1 MKKLTVLFAFLTFL
15 GFQVLQAQAQ
25 EITGTVTSSEDEL
38 GVPGA
43 SILVKG
49 TTTGTITDLNGN
61 YSLEVPADANLL
73 VYSFIGMKS
82 QEINIDGRA
91 TIDVVLEPDFFGLDE
106 VVVSGV
112 ASGTPKK
119 KLSVTVGKVDEKDLK
134 EVPASSAAGA
144 LQGKLAGVKI
154 VQANGRPGEAASIR
168 LRGATAIRG
177 SQAPLIIIDGVMLEG
192 TLSDINVDDIASME
206 VVKGAAAS
214 ALYGSRA
221 GNGVIVISTRRGKG
235 LAQGQTIVTV
245 RNELGEQRIANKYPV
260 ATHHSYVLAD
270 DWATEKRYTKY
281 DGVTTYGD
289 LPSHTNPDSLGV
301 IVSGS
306 RGLDPDHFMDNPY
319 GVVYDQLADFYKPGT
334 FSTNYISVASNTE
347 KTNFLASFENSQ
359 QQGIIFEARGYNRQ
373 NFRLNI
379 DHQFTDKFKF
389 STSNLVIK
397 SKSDQIVWM
406 TSDGLTTNVDFF
418 SLLHLAPD
426 MNLRSKNPDGSD
438 YRVKVDQFGT
448 TTNPLYD
455 IANTEDY
462 DNRNRILS
470 AYNFQYIPV
479 SWLTLEGQY
488 SFEMQHNYTGFYRR
502 KGFITLSSYPNPTDG
517 SMWKRTDQQLAQTVQ
532 FTANFNKQFGD
543 FTTKAKLSYLY
554 EDNHWEWYRTNSRN
568 FSVTGIPRFNVT
580 DQGEA
585 TNSSWQ
591 GDIRA
596 ENIFGIFD
604 FDYKSKYIGSL
615 LYRYDGASQFG
626 KDERWNP
633 YYRVSGAYRVT
644 EDVTIPGID
653 ELKVRA
659 AYGTAG
665 NRPPWN
671 AQYETFNIEGGTPVK
686 IQLGNSKLKP
696 SKIKELEIATN
707 IEFLKK
713 FEAELIYSKTDAE
726 DQFWPVP
733 LAAAKGYRWQWLN
746 MGTLTSWSYE
756 ATLGANVFETEDFS
770 WRTNVTWDKNYT
782 KITKLDVAPFT
793 MGARGNADDPGSFL
807 IEEGAIFG
815 EITGQKFIRSMDEM
829 ASQIALLSDPG
840 EAYADMT
847 INDFT
852 LNADGYVIPKGTE
865 GTALEKVIILLDE
878 DGNAHHVVIGDANP
892 DFNMTFSNNLNY
904 KGFSL
909 YVLLDWKEGGDI
921 YNLTNQWNY
930 RDYVAADQDQFG
942 KPENEK
948 KAYDYYQSQYNVAAY
963 SSHFVE
969 DGTYVKIREMSLYY
983 NLNKEFLSN
992 IFRGFLKDIRIG
1004 VIGRNLYT
1012 FTNYSGFDPEIG
1024 STEGDSDSTVSAWD
1038 EFNYPNYRTISGTIE
1053 IKF

>member
-1 MKKLTVLFAFLTFL
+1 MKKLTVLFAFLMFL

-25 EITGTVTSSEDEL
+25 EISGTITSSEDEL
-38 GVPGA
+38 GVPGV
-43 SILVKG
+43 SVLVKG
-49 TTTGTITDLNGN
+49 TTIGTVTNLDGN
-61 YSLEVPADANLL
+61 YTFEVPADANIL

-82 QEINIDGRA
+82 QEISIDGRA

-112 ASGTPKK
+112 ASGTPRK
-119 KLSVTVGKVDEKDLK
+119 KLSVTVGRVDEKDLK

-144 LQGKLAGVKI
+144 LQGKLAGVKV
-154 VQANGRPGEAASIR
+154 VQANGRPGGAASIR

-177 SQAPLIIIDGVMLEG
+177 SQAPLIIMDGVMMEG
-192 TLSDINVDDIASME
+192 TLADINVDDIASME

-221 GNGVIVISTRRGKG
+221 GNGVIVISTKRGKD
-235 LAQGQTIVTV
+235 LAQDQTIVTV
-245 RNELGEQRIANKYPV
+245 RNEFGEQRIANKYPV
-260 ATHHSYVLAD
+260 ATHHAYTLAD
-270 DWATEKRYTKY
+270 DWASENRYTKY
-281 DGVTTYGD
+281 DGVVMYGD
-289 LPSHTNPDSLGV
+289 LPAHTNPDSSGV
-301 IVSGS
+301 LVSGS
-306 RGLDPDHFMDNPY
+306 RSLDPDHYMDNPY
-319 GVVYDQLADFYKPGT
+319 GVVYDQLADFYLPGT
-334 FSTNYISVASNTE
+334 FSTNYVSVASNTE
-347 KTNFLASFENSQ
+347 KTNFMASFENSK
-359 QQGIIFEARGYNRQ
+359 QQGVVYAAEGYKRQ

-397 SKSDQIVWM
+397 STSDQ
-406 TSDGLTTNVDFF
+406 SDMDFF
-418 SLLHLAPD
+418 SLLHLLPD
-426 MNLRSKNPDGSD
+426 MNLHSKNPDGSD

-448 TTNPLYD
+448 TINPLY
-455 IANTEDY
+455 ALKNTDNY
-462 DNRNRILS
+462 DERNRILS
-470 AYNFQYIPV
+470 SYNFQYIPV

-488 SFEMQHNYTGFYRR
+488 SFEKQNNPEGTYRA
-502 KGFITLSSYPNPTDG
+502 KGFITLSSYPSGTDG
-517 SMWKRTDQQLAQTVQ
+517 TLWKRSVQQMAQTVQ

-554 EDNHWEWYRTNSRN
+554 EDNHYERFSTGSRI
-568 FSVTGIPRFNVT
+568 FSVTGIPRFDVT
-580 DQGEA
+580 DQSEA
-585 TNSSWQ
+585 YNDSWEY
-591 GDIRA
+591 DIRA
-596 ENIFGIFD
+596 ENIFGILD

-626 KDERWNP
+626 EDERWNP
-633 YYRVSGAYRVT
+633 YFRVSGAYRIT
-644 EDVTIPGID
+644 EDVTIAGID

-671 AQYETFNIEGGTPVK
+671 AQYETFNIEGGSPVK

-696 SKIKELEIATN
+696 STVKELEIATN

-733 LAAAKGYRWQWLN
+733 LPASQGYRWQWLN

-756 ATLGANVFETEDFS
+756 VTLGASILESKDFS
-770 WRTNVTWDKNYT
+770 WRANMTWDKNYT
-782 KITKLDVAPFT
+782 EISELNVAPFT
-793 MGARGNADDPGSFL
+793 MGATGNPGDPGSFL
-807 IEEGAIFG
+807 ITEGARFG
-815 EITGQKFIRSMDEM
+815 ELTGQMFIRSMDEM
-829 ASQIALLSDPG
+829 ASQIALLSDEG
-840 EAYADMT
+840 ETYADMT
-847 INDFT
+847 ISDFT
-852 LNADGYVIPKGTE
+852 LNSDGYVIAAGTE
-865 GTALEKVIILLDE
+865 GTILEKITILLDE
-878 DGNAHHVVIGDANP
+878 DGNAKATVIGDANA
-892 DFNMTFSNNLNY
+892 DFNLTFSNNINY

-909 YVLLDWKEGGDI
+909 YVLVDWKEGGDI

-930 RDYVAADQDQFG
+930 RDLVAADQDMFG

-948 KAYDYYQSQYNVAAY
+948 KAFDYYQSIYNVASH

-983 NLNKEFLSN
+983 SVNKEFLGN
-992 IFRGFLKDIRIG
+992 ILNGFLKDIRLG

-1024 STEGDSDSTVSAWD
+1024 STEGDGDATISAWD

>member
-15 GFQVLQAQAQ
+15 GFQVLQAQTQ
-25 EITGTVTSSEDEL
+25 EISGAITSSEDEL

-43 SILVKG
+43 SVLVKG
-49 TTTGTITDLNGN
+49 TTIGTVTDMDGN
-61 YSLEVPADANLL
+61 YTLEVPADANILL
-73 VYSFIGMKS
+73 YSFIGMKS
-82 QEINIDGRA
+82 QEINIDGRT
-91 TIDVVLEPDFFGLDE
+91 TIDVVLEPDYFGLDE

-112 ASGTPKK
+112 ASGTPRK
-119 KLSVTVGKVDEKDLK
+119 KLSVTVGKIDEKDLK

-144 LQGKLAGVKI
+144 LQGKLAGVKV
-154 VQANGRPGEAASIR
+154 VQGSGRPGSAASIR

-177 SQAPLIIIDGVMLEG
+177 SQAPLIIIDGVMMEG
-192 TLSDINVDDIASME
+192 TLADINVDDIGSME

-221 GNGVIVISTRRGKG
+221 GNGVIVISTKRGKN
-235 LAQGQTIVTV
+235 LAQNQTIVTV
-245 RNELGEQRIANKYPV
+245 RNELGEQRITKKYPV
-260 ATHHSYVLAD
+260 ATHHAYTLAD
-270 DWATEKRYTKY
+270 DWASESRYTKY
-281 DGVTTYGD
+281 DDVITYGD
-289 LPSHTNPDSLGV
+289 LASHTNSDSIGILVLGAR
-301 IVSGS
+301 S
-306 RGLDPDHFMDNPY
+306 LDDDHFMDNPY

-334 FSTNYISVASNTE
+334 FSTNYVSVASNSE
-347 KTNFLASFENSQ
+347 KTNFMASFENSK
-359 QQGIIFEARGYNRQ
+359 QQGVVFAADGYKRQ

-397 SKSDQIVWM
+397 SYSDQ
-406 TSDGLTTNVDFF
+406 SDMDFF
-418 SLLHLAPD
+418 SLLHLVPD
-426 MNLRSKNPDGSD
+426 MNLHSKNPDGSD
-438 YRVKVDQFGT
+438 YRLKVDQFGT
-448 TTNPLYD
+448 TENPLY
-455 IANTEDY
+455 ALNNTDDY
-462 DNRNRILS
+462 DERNRILS
-470 AYNFQYIPV
+470 SYNFQYIPFK
-479 SWLTLEGQY
+479 WLTLEGQY
-488 SFEMQHNYTGFYRR
+488 SFEKQNNYEGFYRA
-502 KGFITLSSYPNPTDG
+502 KGYLTLPSYSTGGTDG
-517 SMWKRTDQQLAQTVQ
+517 SMWKQAVQQMAQTVQ

-554 EDNHWEWYRTNSRN
+554 EDNHYERFRTDALN

-580 DQGEA
+580 DQSEA
-585 TNSSWQ
+585 SNESWEY
-591 GDIRA
+591 DIRA
-596 ENIFGIFD
+596 ENIFGILD

-626 KDERWNP
+626 EDERWNP
-633 YYRVSGAYRVT
+633 YFRVSGAYRVT

-671 AQYETFNIEGGTPVK
+671 AQYETFNIEGGSPVK

-696 SKIKELEIATN
+696 STIKELEIATN
-707 IEFLKK
+707 IEFLKR

-733 LAAAKGYRWQWLN
+733 LPASQGYRWQWLN

-756 ATLGANVFETEDFS
+756 ATLGASVVESKDFS
-770 WRTNVTWDKNYT
+770 WRANVTWDKNYT
-782 KITKLDVAPFT
+782 KITELNVAPFT
-793 MGARGNADDPGSFL
+793 MGARGNEGTPGQFY
-807 IEEGAIFG
+807 IEEGAVFG
-815 EITGQKFIRSMDEM
+815 EISGQKFIRSMDEM
-829 ASQIALLSDPG
+829 ASQITLLSDG
-840 EAYADMT
+840 AYEDMT
-847 INDFT
+847 IDDFT
-852 LNADGYVIPKGTE
+852 LNSDGYVIEKGTE
-865 GTALEKVIILLDE
+865 GTIYESVIVLMDE
-878 DGNAHHVVIGDANP
+878 LGNAKTVVIGDANA
-892 DFNMTFSNNLNY
+892 DFNMTFSNNINY

-930 RDYVAADQDQFG
+930 RDYVAADQDMFG

-948 KAYDYYQSQYNVAAY
+948 KAFDYYQSIYNVANN
-963 SSHFVE
+963 SSGFVE

-983 NLNKEFLSN
+983 SVNNEFLGN
-992 IFRGFLKDIRIG
+992 ILNGFLKEIRLG

-1012 FTNYSGFDPEIG
+1012 FTNYSGMDPEIG
-1024 STEGDSDSTVSAWD
+1024 STENLGDVTMNAWD
-1038 EFNYPNYRTISGTIE
+1038 EFDYPNYRTISGTIE